1 MHAASV
7 GFHCPACTK
16 SGAQK
21 IHRPGAQNKNTYF
34 TYFILASIVA
44 VYLVELYLDNGG
56 GTRFKFSND
65 YVLWG
70 EGRPGLAP
78 GVVGGE
84 YWRIVTGAFL
94 HSGLI
99 HLLFNSYFIYTFGRY
114 LEQGI
119 GWLRT
124 GLIYA
129 GGLLG
134 GSAAVLLFNWEVPTL
149 GASGAALGLGGGAVA
164 IMASRGQSI
173 TQSPLSRVLLLNL
186 AIPFLIGGISFW
198 GHFGGIIGGALVGA
212 ALSFLPVRYGQ
223 SQTVAQLVAGAVVV
237 ALAVLAVFAGTD
249 IGPSLAGV

>member
-7 GFHCPACTK
+7 GFHCPACTE

-21 IHRPGAQNKNTYF
+21 IHRPGSQSKNTYF
-34 TYFILASIVA
+34 TYGVLASIVA
-44 VYLVELYLDNGG
+44 VFLFELFLDNGA
-56 GTRFKFSND
+56 GTRNQFSSD
-65 YVLWG
+65 YLLWG
-70 EGRPGLAP
+70 P
-78 GVVGGE
+78 GVSHGD

-94 HSGLI
+94 HGDI
-99 HLLFNSYFIYTFGRY
+99 VHLLFNSYFIYSFGRY
-114 LEQGI
+114 LEQGV

-129 GGLLG
+129 GGLFG

-186 AIPFLIGGISFW
+186 AIPFFIGGISFW

-212 ALSFLPVRYGQ
+212 ALSFLPVRFGQ
-223 SQTVAQLVAGAVVV
+223 SHAVARLAAGAVVV
-237 ALAVLAVFAGTD
+237 ALAALAVVAGTE
-249 IGPSLAGV
+249 IGPSLAGP

>member
-21 IHRPGAQNKNTYF
+21 IHRPGAQTKNTYF
-34 TYFILASIVA
+34 TYGVLASIVGIF
-44 VYLVELYLDNGG
+44 LVEAVLDNVG
-56 GTRFKFSND
+56 GTPGQLRVD
-65 YVLWG
+65 YLLWG
-70 EGRPGLAP
+70 P
-78 GVVGGE
+78 GVAHGE
-84 YWRIVTGAFL
+84 YWRILTGAFL
-94 HSGLI
+94 HADLLHI
-99 HLLFNSYFIYTFGRY
+99 LFNSYFIYSFGRY
-114 LEQGI
+114 LEQGV

-129 GGLLG
+129 GGLFG

-186 AIPFLIGGISFW
+186 AIPFFIGGISFW

-212 ALSFLPVRYGQ
+212 ALSFLPVRFGQ
-223 SQTVAQLVAGAVVV
+223 SHAVARLAAGAVVV
-237 ALAVLAVFAGTD
+237 ALAGLAVVAGQQGD
-249 IGPSLAGV
+249 FSSLLQQ